1 MENLLIPP
9 VLFFALGFIAT
20 LLKSDLRFPADLGQ
34 ALSIYLLAGIGI
46 SGGMELHHAELST
59 ALRAV
64 GAALALGFGLPFLG
78 YLILTRLGHIDG
90 LNAAAIAAHYGSV
103 STGTFLTAVAFLNSS
118 HIPYDTYPVIML
130 AIMESPAIIIGI
142 ILANLARQQ
151 IASANASLVARR
163 SWGEL
168 IGEALTNGSVVLLFG
183 TLIIGSVANTTALE
197 AITPFFDTIFMGAL
211 CLFLIDMGISAAS
224 RVGEIRRAGFFL
236 LGFGLAMPLIGGLL
250 GALIG
255 HYVIALDTGGTM
267 LVAVLGA
274 SASYIA
280 VPPAMR
286 MAVPEANP
294 SFYLTL
300 ALGITFPFNVLIGI
314 PLYYRLAQLL
324 G

>member
-1 MENLLIPP
+1 M
-9 VLFFALGFIAT
+9 
-20 LLKSDLRFPADLGQ
+20 
-34 ALSIYLLAGIGI
+34 
-46 SGGMELHHAELST
+46 
-59 ALRAV
+59 
-64 GAALALGFGLPFLG
+64 
-78 YLILTRLGHIDG
+78 
-90 LNAAAIAAHYGSV
+90 
-103 STGTFLTAVAFLNSS
+103 
-118 HIPYDTYPVIML
+118 
-130 AIMESPAIIIGI
+130 
-142 ILANLARQQ
+142 
-151 IASANASLVARR
+151 
-163 SWGEL
+163 
-168 IGEALTNGSVVLLFG
+168 VLLFG

-211 CLFLIDMGISAAS
+211 CLSLIDMGISAAS

-255 HYVIALDTGGTM
+255 HYIIALDIGGTM

-314 PLYYRLAQLL
+314 PLYYRLAQFL